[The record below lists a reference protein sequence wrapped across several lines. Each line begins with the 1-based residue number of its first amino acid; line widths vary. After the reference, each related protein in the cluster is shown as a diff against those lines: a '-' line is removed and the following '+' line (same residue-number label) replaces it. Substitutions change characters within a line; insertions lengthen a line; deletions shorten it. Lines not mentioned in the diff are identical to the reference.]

1 MTHLPAAGLPIQPL
15 SRVAVVNAR
24 IRQLMD
30 RPDVDDV
37 DRAQQYASLLEEW
50 AQATCP
56 CPAPVR
62 AA

>member
-1 MTHLPAAGLPIQPL
+1 MTFSSAAGIPVQPL
-15 SRVAVVNAR
+15 SRAAAVNAR
-24 IRQLMD
+24 IRQLVD
-30 RPDVDDV
+30 RQDLEDA
-37 DRAQQYASLLEEW
+37 DRAQQYAVLLEEW

>member
-1 MTHLPAAGLPIQPL
+1 MTNLPAVGIPIQPL
-15 SRVAVVNAR
+15 SRAAVVNAK
-24 IRQLMD
+24 IRQLVD
-30 RPDVDDV
+30 RPDLDDA
-37 DRAQQYASLLEEW
+37 DRADQYAALLEEW